1 VSIRGTAAIV
11 GAAQLDTF
19 TTTGRSP
26 VGLMSVAVTRALADA
41 GLTLADVDGLFTA
54 SSYYA
59 FPTLTLAENL
69 GIHPRHMDSTALGGC
84 SFIAQLG
91 HAAAAIQSGLCD
103 VAVIAYGSTQ
113 RSDAGK
119 LVSMAES
126 SPYEQPY
133 GLMHPI
139 GAFGMVAQ
147 RHMAQ
152 FGTTSEQLAQ
162 YAVSAREWS
171 LLTENAPYPTAL
183 TVEGVLDSPVI
194 ASPLHKLD
202 CCLVTDGGGAVVMTS
217 ADRARDLRSN
227 PVYLLGSGEAVNHR
241 NISQMPDLTATEA
254 ARSSQRALQMAGVSI
269 DQIDTAHV
277 YDAFTISLLVLLED
291 LGFCAK
297 GEGGSFVENGR
308 LAPGGDL
315 ALNTNG
321 AGLAQMHPGM
331 LGMFLIIEAVQQ
343 LRGDAGRRQVADARL
358 SLVHGMGL
366 TLAAHATAILSTH
379 PES

>member
-1 VSIRGTAAIV
+1 MSIRGTAAIV

-19 TTTGRSP
+19 TTAGRSP

-41 GLTLADVDGLFTA
+41 GLSLVDVDGLFTA

-69 GIHPRHMDSTALGGC
+69 GIYPRHMDSTALGGC

-91 HAAAAIQSGLCD
+91 HAAAAIQAGLCD

-126 SPYEQPY
+126 SVYEQPY
-133 GLMHPI
+133 GLIHPI

-147 RHMAQ
+147 RHMAE

-171 LLTENAPYPTAL
+171 LLTDSAPYPTPL
-183 TVEGVLDSPVI
+183 TVDEVLDSPII

-202 CCLVTDGGGAVVMTS
+202 CCLVTDGGAAVVMTS
-217 ADRARDLRSN
+217 AERARDLSSN

-241 NISQMPDLTATEA
+241 NISQMPDLTSTQASF
-254 ARSSQRALQMAGVSI
+254 SSQRALAMAGVSLAE
-269 DQIDTAHV
+269 IDTVHV
-277 YDAFTISLLVLLED
+277 YDAFTISLMVLLED

-297 GEGGSFVENGR
+297 GEGGAFVEGGR
-308 LAPGGDL
+308 LAPGGKL
-315 ALNTNG
+315 PLNTNG
-321 AGLAQMHPGM
+321 AGLAQVHPGM

-343 LRGDAGRRQVADARL
+343 LRGHAGRRQAKDARL

-366 TLAAHATAILSTH
+366 TLAAHATAVLSNQ
-379 PES
+379 PDG

>member
-1 VSIRGTAAIV
+1 MSIRGTAAIV

-19 TTTGRSP
+19 TAAGRSP
-26 VGLMSVAVTRALADA
+26 VGLMSVAVSRALVDA
-41 GLTLADVDGLFTA
+41 GLSLSDVDGLFTA

-69 GIHPRHMDSTALGGC
+69 GIYPRHMDSTALGGC

-91 HAAAAIQSGLCD
+91 HAAAAIQAGLCD

-119 LVSMAES
+119 LISMAES
-126 SPYEQPY
+126 SVYEQPY
-133 GLMHPI
+133 GLIHPI

-147 RHMAQ
+147 RHMAE

-162 YAVSAREWS
+162 YAVSAREWA
-171 LLTENAPYPTAL
+171 LLTDTAPYPTKL
-183 TVEGVLDSPVI
+183 TVDEVLSSPI
-194 ASPLHKLD
+194 ISSPLHKLD
-202 CCLVTDGGGAVVMTS
+202 CCLVTDGGAAVVLTS
-217 ADRARDLRSN
+217 AERARDLRSN
-227 PVYLLGSGEAVNHR
+227 PVFLLGSGEAINHR
-241 NISQMPDLTATEA
+241 NISQMPDLTSTEA
-254 ARSSQRALQMAGVSI
+254 AHSSQRALAMAGVSLA
-269 DQIDTAHV
+269 DIDTAHV

-297 GEGGSFVENGR
+297 GEGGAFVEGGR
-308 LAPGGDL
+308 LAPGGEL

-321 AGLAQMHPGM
+321 AGLAQVHPGM
-331 LGMFLIIEAVQQ
+331 LGMFLIVEAVQQ
-343 LRGDAGRRQVADARL
+343 LRGDAGRRQVKDARL

-366 TLAAHATAILSTH
+366 TLAAHATAVFSNQLDV
-379 PES
+379 

>member
-1 VSIRGTAAIV
+1 MSVRGTAAIV

-19 TTTGRSP
+19 TTAGRSP
-26 VGLMSVAVTRALADA
+26 VGLMSVAVTRALTDA

-69 GIHPRHMDSTALGGC
+69 GINPRHMDSTALGGC

-91 HAAAAIQSGLCD
+91 HAAAAIHSGLCD

-113 RSDAGK
+113 KTDAGK

-126 SPYEQPY
+126 SVYEQPY
-133 GLMHPI
+133 GLIHPI

-147 RHMAQ
+147 RHMAE

-162 YAVSAREWS
+162 YAVSAREWA
-171 LLTENAPYPTAL
+171 LLTDTAPYPTTL
-183 TVEGVLDSPVI
+183 TVDEVLTSPI
-194 ASPLHKLD
+194 ISSPLHKLD
-202 CCLVTDGGGAVVMTS
+202 CCLVTDGGAAVVLTS
-217 ADRARDLRSN
+217 AARARDLRPN

-241 NISQMPDLTATEA
+241 NISQMPDLTSTEA
-254 ARSSQRALQMAGVSI
+254 RQSSQRALTMAGVSLA
-269 DQIDTAHV
+269 DIDTAHV

-297 GEGGSFVENGR
+297 GEGGAFVEGGR
-308 LAPGGDL
+308 LAPGGKL

-321 AGLAQMHPGM
+321 AGLAQVHPGM
-331 LGMFLIIEAVQQ
+331 LGMFLIVEAVQQ
-343 LRGDAGRRQVADARL
+343 LRGDAGRRQVKDARL

-366 TLAAHATAILSTH
+366 TLAAHATAILSNQ
-379 PES
+379 PDV